1 MASLTGQ
8 SINTS
13 YKDLLTVAS
22 SVAGQGIESSFK
34 QVFDGNG
41 DGTAMSLSSSQ
52 LGVRGDFGLDGISAY
67 VFKKNSDT
75 QFTINAEGVVV
86 LKEFSSIPTP
96 VAGGM
101 YFNGTEFYVAI

>member
-1 MASLTGQ
+1 MASLTGRA
-8 SINTS
+8 INTS
-13 YKDLLTVAS
+13 YKDLMTL
-22 SVAGQGIESSFK
+22 AGSTSGEGVSSSFK

-67 VFKKNSDT
+67 VFKKANDT

-86 LKEFSSIPTP
+86 LKEFSSAPSP

-101 YFNGTEFYVAI
+101 YFSGTDFYVAI